1 MQIKEITRRS
11 LGLLL
16 VLLSMAAGRE
26 LAWAQDPSIVISP
39 EKFEFVRG
47 TANARVLT
55 IFGVGEPLDYTV
67 TVAATISGTG
77 NWLTVNPTS
86 GVTPG
91 QINIF
96 AAPPDGINTGTYY
109 RILIAGKSRT
119 TGKTVVKTV
128 AVDVLFGQT
137 GTPVLLTGTQNSATL
152 LYEPGNTTMQP
163 PQMPGIGLTV
173 IGGNTAVHDY
183 TASVISQDN
192 FGWLRLGKTAGSTP
206 DTLNSTVNLTGLGLG
221 VYHSAIVLE
230 SSTVDNSPYLI
241 IVQLTLRGAPEI
253 SLDPPELLFRIAQ
266 GSNPAPQSFQ
276 ITNPGVG
283 PLGWITLAAT
293 EGSLGWLTAS
303 PLSGVTPSKV
313 DVFVN
318 SVPLARG
325 GYKGTVT
332 VASLP
337 SGTAP
342 TKVVDVSLAVDVPSI
357 NLGGVVNGA
366 GFERSAA
373 FSPGSIVSLF
383 GAGFI
388 RTAATTGDT
397 TGYLPASSAERRIEK
412 LALPTTLEKTQVLV
426 NNVQAPLYAVT
437 PTQINLQMPSNLFG
451 LTADIVVVADGVTGL
466 TTRVQLAQ
474 ESPGIFQVG
483 TGQQGAVLL
492 ANTDVIAAPVG
503 SIAGRTTRA
512 VARGDYI
519 SIYATGLG
527 RVSPP
532 VSSGEVAPSSPL
544 SEMETK
550 PTVIIGGITLTPQ
563 DIPFAGLAP
572 AYSGLYQ
579 VNARV
584 PQNVAPG
591 SAVTL
596 QIKVGTKTSNS
607 VTIAVQ

>member
-109 RILIAGKSRT
+109 LILIAGKSRT

-383 GAGFI
+383 GAG
-388 RTAATTGDT
+388 
-397 TGYLPASSAERRIEK
+397 
-412 LALPTTLEKTQVLV
+412 
-426 NNVQAPLYAVT
+426 
-437 PTQINLQMPSNLFG
+437 
-451 LTADIVVVADGVTGL
+451 
-466 TTRVQLAQ
+466 
-474 ESPGIFQVG
+474 IFQVG